1 MRPIT
6 VGEADV
12 VGLIHVG
19 PVAPGSLVT
28 LQQARFRM
36 DPLRFH
42 DFHLRGY
49 TVSDFG
55 TRIVLD
61 LVYDYP
67 DVNKDESRITFSDV
81 AYYSFLHPSGA
92 IITDIDEI
100 DVAALVQED
109 AAFFTEIASQY
120 GLRHWNDSAHGLEG
134 YLSALRNE
142 QMRAWRISSAIGFDG
157 FVIAKSV
164 SGQFTEHPTDGGD
177 PASTP
182 SAA

>member
-1 MRPIT
+1 M
-6 VGEADV
+6 E
-12 VGLIHVG
+12 
-19 PVAPGSLVT
+19 
-28 LQQARFRM
+28 
-36 DPLRFH
+36 PLRFH

-67 DVNKDESRITFSDV
+67 DAGKDESRITFSDV
-81 AYYSFLHPSGA
+81 ACYSFLHPSGA
-92 IITDIDEI
+92 IITDIDEL
-100 DVAALVQED
+100 DVATLVREE
-109 AAFFTEIASQY
+109 AAFFTRVAPQY
-120 GLRHWNDSAHGLEG
+120 GLRHWNYSDRGLED

-142 QMRAWRISSAIGFDG
+142 QMRAWRITSAVGFDG

-164 SGQFTEHPTDGGD
+164 SGQVTEHPLAVGG
-177 PASTP
+177 PTGTP